1 MGGLNK
7 ASALP
12 RLFPLSSL
20 THFALNEASCLV
32 GWFQGET
39 RRRRRRLVGSSGG
52 AEEGREE
59 REGVEELRQTFRSS
73 GGQWYCCSCT
83 PCEGRRGERKEG
95 RERSL
100 RTDTRV
106 CTDSRAHTCSG
117 FPLPLA
123 RRVLVCV
130 KRGGWRKRS
139 TMGVSSLAAATL
151 QSSRRP
157 SPFLLDSFQE
167 TKGKRRE
174 EGGW

>member
-1 MGGLNK
+1 MCGGRRGGKRVGGLNK

-12 RLFPLSSL
+12 RLFPLL
-20 THFALNEASCLV
+20 ANTLCLERGFLL
-32 GWFQGET
+32 GWMVP
-39 RRRRRRLVGSSGG
+39 RRNPPPHRQVGSSGG

-117 FPLPLA
+117 FPSLP
-123 RRVLVCV
+123 RKKSSRVCE
-130 KRGGWRKRS
+130 KRGGGGRGAQWEF
-139 TMGVSSLAAATL
+139 
-151 QSSRRP
+151 RP
-157 SPFLLDSFQE
+157 SPPLLCNLL
-167 TKGKRRE
+167 
-174 EGGW
+174 